1 MAPDTVNRMA
11 TALLTIMC
19 FMDYENIQEG
29 LLVLALG
36 LVNVVDFPAN
46 LKDYYFAIQFLIAN
60 GKVSAINGLPRVFKI
75 GDSIRT
81 AVIQALSMDERL
93 AAFNAAVSLVSAS
106 WPLLTTYN
114 ATDVD
119 RFRFI
124 RKHRSHIVA
133 MRNYCRDLTPD
144 GFMPDLKFCS
154 LLHEEAW

>member
-11 TALLTIMC
+11 TALLTVMC
-19 FMDYENIQEG
+19 FLDYEKIHQG
-29 LLVLALG
+29 LVMLALG
-36 LVNVVDFPAN
+36 LVNAANFPSN
-46 LKDYYFAIQFLIAN
+46 VKDYCLAIQFLIAN
-60 GKVSAINGLPRVFKI
+60 GKVSVIAGPPKVFKI
-75 GDSIRT
+75 ADSIRT

-93 AAFNAAVSLVSAS
+93 AAFNAAVSLVSAA

-133 MRNYCRDLTPD
+133 MRNYCRNLAPD